1 MRLSGKG
8 FIGCFYVNAAYKTFT
23 AQTVEAGKQN
33 FAIGS
38 LVVPLVYQT
47 ISADSVYNVI
57 KNAVAETNVQVY
69 SVSTS
74 ASSEGIDLGS
84 DNIIEVKKPVVATFV
99 STGGGYSGINWTA
112 IGETWHLLGNHH
124 HIPLTKISVDYADRT
139 PLDRYTAIILVDG
152 SYQNFSQRFVERL
165 KNWVANGGVLITSQR
180 ASQWAIKNGI
190 ATHFATSEGKPVEDK
205 KGEKA
210 EKQNFKRLD
219 YVSQREQNGPSRIG
233 GVLYEADLDITN
245 PLAFGIHSRQLY
257 TMKSGNY
264 ILPRPQ
270 SPYGSLLQLKGD
282 KQLGGYLT
290 KQNQKLLKDATVIAF
305 DNVGAGTVVLFSESP
320 TYRGYWLSTSRILT
334 NALFFGNN
342 VSGASRYRP

>member
-1 MRLSGKG
+1 MACTL
-8 FIGCFYVNAAYKTFT
+8 
-23 AQTVEAGKQN
+23 
-33 FAIGS
+33 
-38 LVVPLVYQT
+38 
-47 ISADSVYNVI
+47 YN
-57 KNAVAETNVQVY
+57 
-69 SVSTS
+69 
-74 ASSEGIDLGS
+74 
-84 DNIIEVKKPVVATFV
+84 
-99 STGGGYSGINWTA
+99 
-112 IGETWHLLGNHH
+112 
-124 HIPLTKISVDYADRT
+124 
-139 PLDRYTAIILVDG
+139 
-152 SYQNFSQRFVERL
+152 
-165 KNWVANGGVLITSQR
+165 
-180 ASQWAIKNGI
+180 WAPAHF
-190 ATHFATSEGKPVEDK
+190 ATHFDTSDGKPVEEK

-210 EKQNFKRLD
+210 EKQSFKRLD